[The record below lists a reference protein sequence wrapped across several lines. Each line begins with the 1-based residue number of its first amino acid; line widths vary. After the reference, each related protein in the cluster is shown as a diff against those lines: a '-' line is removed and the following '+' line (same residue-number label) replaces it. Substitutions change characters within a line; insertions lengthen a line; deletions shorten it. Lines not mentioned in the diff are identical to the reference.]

1 MSAGV
6 TSKSPDNLSNDPT
19 WENINFD
26 ALERAATDD
35 TYWQWIDEPQTQSP
49 PKPTKRRRGEHS
61 TACKCPNPLY
71 IRPEQYKPLSGEF
84 GHGYRRLVKRDK
96 QSGRVSLRIRISRHP
111 YFVQMRRVVGRSRD
125 FRPDRQNLLD
135 ATFPLLISVANRSTN
150 IVTMNV
156 SRLANELSPKDED
169 GNVIPET
176 AVTVRRV
183 CTLIQE
189 LIRFGLLELPEGVQ
203 WDSFNRYWYPKHVVL
218 SEQFWKLV
226 GVNIDK
232 LYAQQQERL
241 MAEADGL
248 LAPGEE
254 ISVSAARKRWY
265 ERMRHATLV
274 RRRENALKQK
284 RAKKLGTLEF
294 DDRLYAMADH
304 LTKTLPADELYQMT
318 PDEFER
324 LAHMR
329 LYQLDLGLE
338 HAPPDSVH

>member
-1 MSAGV
+1 M

-35 TYWQWIDEPQTQSP
+35 TYWQWIDELQMQAP

-96 QSGRVSLRIRISRHP
+96 QSGRVSLRIRLSRHP

-135 ATFPLLISVANRSTN
+135 ATFPLLISVADRSTN

-156 SRLANELSPKDED
+156 SRLANELSPKGED
-169 GNVIPET
+169 GKVIPET

-189 LIRFGLLELPEGVQ
+189 LMRFGLLELPEGVQ
-203 WDSFNRYWYPKHVVL
+203 WDNVNRYWYPKHVVL

-284 RAKKLGTLEF
+284 RAKKLGRLEF

-304 LTKTLPADELYQMT
+304 LTKTLPADEIYQMT

-338 HAPPDSVH
+338 HVPPDSVH

>member
-1 MSAGV
+1 MTPIGNGL
-6 TSKSPDNLSNDPT
+6 TNPRRSPHQNLPNAEEVSILLRVN
-19 WENINFD
+19 
-26 ALERAATDD
+26 ALT
-35 TYWQWIDEPQTQSP
+35 
-49 PKPTKRRRGEHS
+49 
-61 TACKCPNPLY
+61 LY
-71 IRPEQYKPLSGEF
+71 IFRPEQYKPLSGEF

-111 YFVQMRRVVGRSRD
+111 YFVQMRRVVGRSRN

-135 ATFPLLISVANRSTN
+135 AIFPLLISVADRSTN

-176 AVTVRRV
+176 TVTVRRV

-254 ISVSAARKRWY
+254 ISVSAARKRCMNVCDTQHLCVG
-265 ERMRHATLV
+265 ERM
-274 RRRENALKQK
+274 
-284 RAKKLGTLEF
+284 
-294 DDRLYAMADH
+294 
-304 LTKTLPADELYQMT
+304 P
-318 PDEFER
+318 
-324 LAHMR
+324 
-329 LYQLDLGLE
+329 
-338 HAPPDSVH
+338 

>member
-1 MSAGV
+1 MLAGV

-35 TYWQWIDEPQTQSP
+35 TYWQWIDELQMQAP

-96 QSGRVSLRIRISRHP
+96 QSGRVSLRIRLSRHP

-135 ATFPLLISVANRSTN
+135 ATFPLLISVADRSTN

-156 SRLANELSPKDED
+156 SRLANELSPKGED
-169 GNVIPET
+169 GKVIPET

-189 LIRFGLLELPEGVQ
+189 LMRFGLLELPEGVQ
-203 WDSFNRYWYPKHVVL
+203 WDNVNRYWYPKHVVL

-284 RAKKLGTLEF
+284 RAKKLGRLEF

-304 LTKTLPADELYQMT
+304 LTKTLPADEIYQMT

-338 HAPPDSVH
+338 HVPPDSVH